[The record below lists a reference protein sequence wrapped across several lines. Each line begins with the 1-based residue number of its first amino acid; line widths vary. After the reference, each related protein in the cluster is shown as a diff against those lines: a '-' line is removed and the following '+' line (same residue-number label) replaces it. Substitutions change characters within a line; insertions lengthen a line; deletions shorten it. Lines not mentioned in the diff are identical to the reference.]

1 MKKFFHKIHLWLAI
15 PFGLLITLEFLS
27 GAVLVFEDDI
37 VASAQAGGWVTSL
50 GWDNPEPFF
59 KGVKRLHRWLFDSPE
74 SKTSLSAGRAVIGI
88 SAIATSLI
96 LIGGIVIWIPK
107 QLKPLRKRFTITAGK
122 GLWRFAL
129 DWHKTIGI
137 CCVLFL
143 LLMTLTGPSWPF
155 GWYREGVF
163 ALLPDSESPMGT
175 VLRLHTGKWG
185 GIVVQFIYFFAALAG
200 ATLTISGYYL
210 WYKKLQ
216 AKKKKPKRPAA
227 QKVQK

>member
-1 MKKFFHKIHLWLAI
+1 M
-15 PFGLLITLEFLS
+15 
-27 GAVLVFEDDI
+27 
-37 VASAQAGGWVTSL
+37 
-50 GWDNPEPFF
+50 
-59 KGVKRLHRWLFDSPE
+59 
-74 SKTSLSAGRAVIGI
+74 
-88 SAIATSLI
+88 ATALI
-96 LIGGIVIWIPK
+96 LIGGIVIWVPK
-107 QLKPLRKRFTITAGK
+107 QFKPLRKRFTITSGK

-143 LLMTLTGPSWPF
+143 LLMALTGPSWSF

-163 ALLPDSESPMGT
+163 ALLPESESPMGT
-175 VLRLHTGKWG
+175 VLQIHTGKWG
-185 GIVVQFIYFFAALAG
+185 GIVTKFIYFFAALAG

-227 QKVQK
+227 QKVQR